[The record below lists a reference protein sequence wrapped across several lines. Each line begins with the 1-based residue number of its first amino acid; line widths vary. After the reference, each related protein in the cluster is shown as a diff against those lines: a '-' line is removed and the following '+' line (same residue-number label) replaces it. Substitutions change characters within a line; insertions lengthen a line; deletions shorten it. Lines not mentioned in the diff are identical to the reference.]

1 MLTNN
6 KEDATI
12 PIIFQQIFEIYSY
25 KKIKIQRMQHDP
37 LPPSNSPHNFGPAT
51 ARDDLVYGSF
61 RPAFSE
67 ATEKANSVEDADVAV
82 WTAFMKENGVK
93 RIICLLNDDEM
104 NFYK

>member
-1 MLTNN
+1 
-6 KEDATI
+6 
-12 PIIFQQIFEIYSY
+12 
-25 KKIKIQRMQHDP
+25 MQHDA
-37 LPPSNSPHNFGPAT
+37 LPPNNSPHNFGPAT

-67 ATEKANSVEDADVAV
+67 ATEKAGSVDDADVAI
-82 WTAFMKENGVK
+82 WAAFMKENGVK